1 VVDEAEQG
9 TSALAGAVGDV
20 GRWTTMVGALLAIGA
35 FAFAAT
41 TLVGTPDEVRRS
53 VRWIRRGSMLVIGG
67 TILEVAAV
75 AVATSATPGGALSA
89 THILDAI
96 GIQFGLAV
104 LLRFVGAI
112 AMLQDPRAL
121 VVSRGRPIIGIR
133 RTPGSD
139 VEPATA
145 DDQKV
150 GTTIVET
157 SQAYRVEV
165 QHEWVMI
172 AGMVAVVASFALDGH
187 SVDTG
192 FIGRIA
198 SMTHVVA
205 GGVWFGGL
213 VLMSDTLMRRW
224 KAGVDPEAA
233 FMAVRFSRVAAASLT
248 IAAIA
253 GVVLAWTIVDAPSEI
268 LMTAW
273 GRLLVLKVA
282 LVAVVATIGAY
293 NHFRV
298 VPGISHDE
306 GDRNATILRRTTRI
320 ESAILVGVLG
330 VTAILVTAV
339 V

>member
-1 VVDEAEQG
+1 
-9 TSALAGAVGDV
+9 
-20 GRWTTMVGALLAIGA
+20 
-35 FAFAAT
+35 
-41 TLVGTPDEVRRS
+41 
-53 VRWIRRGSMLVIGG
+53 
-67 TILEVAAV
+67 
-75 AVATSATPGGALSA
+75 
-89 THILDAI
+89 
-96 GIQFGLAV
+96 
-104 LLRFVGAI
+104 
-112 AMLQDPRAL
+112 
-121 VVSRGRPIIGIR
+121 
-133 RTPGSD
+133 
-139 VEPATA
+139 
-145 DDQKV
+145 
-150 GTTIVET
+150 
-157 SQAYRVEV
+157 
-165 QHEWVMI
+165 MI

>member
-1 VVDEAEQG
+1 
-9 TSALAGAVGDV
+9 
-20 GRWTTMVGALLAIGA
+20 
-35 FAFAAT
+35 
-41 TLVGTPDEVRRS
+41 
-53 VRWIRRGSMLVIGG
+53 MLVIGG

-104 LLRFVGAI
+104 VLRFVGAI

-133 RTPGSD
+133 RPPGSD
-139 VEPATA
+139 VEPANA
-145 DDQKV
+145 DDQKA

-157 SQAYRVEV
+157 SQPYRVEV